1 MRIYKIGAAALIG
14 LAASI
19 LTASAGD
26 YASALQINQNSS
38 DFMGKT
44 IAFTGKVDRVI
55 SPGTFL
61 VNDSTSE
68 SGPNHRILVVTN
80 TSGVSDQ
87 FAKQQAGTV
96 GTNLN
101 DGDLVQFNGKVQKL
115 TVQSEV
121 QTYSPGSDYS
131 IKTTSE
137 SMPVLVVK
145 PGDVQKIS

>member
-1 MRIYKIGAAALIG
+1 MRIYKFGAAALIG
-14 LAASI
+14 LAVNI
-19 LTASAGD
+19 LAVSAGE

-38 DFMGKT
+38 NFMGKT

-55 SPGTFL
+55 APGTFL
-61 VNDSTSE
+61 VNDATSE

-80 TSGVSDQ
+80 TTGVSDQ
-87 FAKQQAGTV
+87 FAKQQAGTA
-96 GTNLN
+96 GSNLK

-121 QTYSPGSDYS
+121 QTYSPGADYS
-131 IKTTSE
+131 IRTASE